1 MNITLDHFGAIFH
14 LHSLGESC
22 PQQSLAVRSGQ
33 IDELISFDD
42 DLAARSFLRRHFS
55 DDVGM
60 MRLRSALA
68 ADIYG
73 LGLRSNADVIAI
85 GASRLRQGLWKAC
98 RHVPCHSG
106 PSDAQPQGRSP
117 GPVASQA
124 APVKQARAQSAA
136 RIEPPASAAATGTPA
151 SPVEWPALA
160 NQVAQAQ
167 TLVEAAKTGVPFCAI
182 CEQLKRERAL
192 AESA

>member
-1 MNITLDHFGAIFH
+1 MDITLNHFGAIVHIYSF
-14 LHSLGESC
+14 GESC
-22 PQQSLAVRSGQ
+22 PLDSLAVRSGQ

-42 DLAARSFLRRHFS
+42 DLTARNFLHRHFS
-55 DDVGM
+55 DDIGM
-60 MRLRSALA
+60 IRLRSALA
-68 ADIYG
+68 ADMYG
-73 LGLRSNADVIAI
+73 LGLRSNADVIAV

-106 PSDAQPQGRSP
+106 PSDSQRQGRSP

-136 RIEPPASAAATGTPA
+136 RIKPPALATATGTPA
-151 SPVEWPALA
+151 NPVEWPTLA
-160 NQVAQAQ
+160 NQIAQAQ

-182 CEQLKRERAL
+182 CEKLRRERAL
-192 AESA
+192 GEPA